1 MEDGLKFVGQQQAE
15 FGELD
20 LMIKLTF
27 TFFNFNQFHW
37 IVERL
42 PSHRIRLNDTVVYNK
57 SG

>member
-27 TFFNFNQFHW
+27 TFFNFNQFH
-37 IVERL
+37 
-42 PSHRIRLNDTVVYNK
+42 
-57 SG
+57 